1 MIVVGY
7 SSGAFGRACLEQAI
21 VEARVRDTDLLVIN
35 AVSESRG
42 QRVAEPEE
50 IVEAEQ
56 RLASAGVSFRISQ
69 PIGVTPA
76 EELLTA
82 MDAPDAEMLIIGMR
96 RRSQVGK
103 LLLGSTSQYL
113 LLECRKPVLVVK
125 PTDAHRREESE
136 PVAE

>member
-1 MIVVGY
+1 
-7 SSGAFGRACLEQAI
+7 
-21 VEARVRDTDLLVIN
+21 
-35 AVSESRG
+35 
-42 QRVAEPEE
+42 
-50 IVEAEQ
+50 
-56 RLASAGVSFRISQ
+56 
-69 PIGVTPA
+69 
-76 EELLTA
+76 
-82 MDAPDAEMLIIGMR
+82 MLIIEMR